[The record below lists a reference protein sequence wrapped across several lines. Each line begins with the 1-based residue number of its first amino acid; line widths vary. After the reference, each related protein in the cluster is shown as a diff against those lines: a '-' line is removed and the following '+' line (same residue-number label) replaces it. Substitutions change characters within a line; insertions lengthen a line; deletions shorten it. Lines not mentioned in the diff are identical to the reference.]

1 MRINNFSA
9 TVECP
14 SNWIEG
20 RYSAFAGAST
30 LRVNGA
36 VISDGE
42 FTVNDGDEIAVY
54 TPCNVLSGVAQDV
67 VRTGEKYLFTLV
79 DASYDGAF
87 HGVGGDF
94 DGFVWNPSLSPKTP
108 VQTSLLGIKTWG
120 GYRRFREELA
130 AKAAEVSVSSRRHLD
145 TAAIGTWNGVP
156 TSAAA
161 RCAADFRANRSL
173 SLSERDFERP
183 AHAI

>member
-30 LRVNGA
+30 LRVNGEI
-36 VISDGE
+36 VPDGE
-42 FTVNDGDEIAVY
+42 FAVNDGDAVTVS

-79 DASYDGAF
+79 NASYDGAF
-87 HGVGGDF
+87 RGVGGDF

-108 VQTSLLGIKTWG
+108 VQTSLPGIKTWG

-130 AKAAEVSVSSRRHLD
+130 ARASEVSEASSRHLD
-145 TAAIGTWNGVP
+145 TCAIGTWNGVP
-156 TSAAA
+156 MAAA
-161 RCAADFRANRSL
+161 QRAAGDFRANRPL
-173 SLSERDFERP
+173 SLSERDFERHGR
-183 AHAI
+183 AV